1 MNQCML
7 RSSVFAWL
15 LATTISPGL
24 ADTADYRTGRIDP
37 RVTQLPADLQQR
49 VFVDPD
55 RQLEPLVRALVAG
68 ARDEF
73 HKVKILHDWIAETIA
88 YDADSYFSG
97 AKADTSIRATLQRR
111 KSVCYGYAALFAE
124 MCSLAGVRCQKIS
137 GFGRGYGFAA
147 GRAGDPGQTNHAWN
161 AVQIGGRWY
170 LVDVTWDAGHV
181 EKRAFQKKYA
191 TTYLFM
197 PPEEFIYTH
206 LPEDPAWQLLSPPLA
221 TEQFSDLP
229 YLLGRFFDAGL
240 RLATRLRRVTPAGE
254 SVEFAVVVPFDV
266 ELMAKLITPD
276 GSELQRRTLV
286 QSDGEQCRVLVTFP
300 GAGRYTVQLFSRR
313 RGETGLLWMVASLDF
328 SPSAG
333 TARTF
338 PKTYV
343 TLNKMHGYLESPLY
357 VPLPTGRPVT
367 FKVRLQ
373 GTDDVQLAI
382 GDRPWLA
389 LQPVAG
395 QKNAFQLTTTVPPGQ
410 RVRLNATPSTG
421 ARSYATLIDFTPEE
435 E

>member
-1 MNQCML
+1 ML
-7 RSSVFAWL
+7 NGLVFSG
-15 LATTISPGL
+15 LAATWISPSF
-24 ADTADYRTGRIDP
+24 ADSAGYRTSRIDP
-37 RVTQLPADLQQR
+37 RIAQVPADVQQG

-55 RQLEPLVRALVAG
+55 RHLEPLVRALVAG
-68 ARDEF
+68 ARDDF

-88 YDADSYFSG
+88 YDVDSYFAG
-97 AKADTSIRATLQRR
+97 AKSDASVRATLRRR
-111 KSVCYGYAALFAE
+111 KAVCYGYAALLAE
-124 MCSLAGVRCQKIS
+124 MCSLAGVSCQKIS
-137 GFGRGYGFAA
+137 GFGRGYGFAS
-147 GRAGDPGQTNHAWN
+147 GQEDDPSRTNHAWN
-161 AVQIGGRWY
+161 AVQIGGRWH

-206 LPEDPAWQLLSPPLA
+206 LPEDPAWQLLRPALS

-254 SVEFAVVVPFDV
+254 SVQFAVVVPPEV
-266 ELMAKLITPD
+266 ELMAKLVAPD
-276 GSELQRRTLV
+276 GQELKRRTLI
-286 QSDGEQCRVLVTFP
+286 QSEGEHCRVLVTFP
-300 GAGRYTVQLFSRR
+300 RAGRYTVQLFSRR
-313 RGETGLLWMVASLDF
+313 RGGTGLLWMVASLDF
-328 SPSAG
+328 RSSAG

-373 GTDDVQLAI
+373 GTNDVRLAI
-382 GDRPWLA
+382 GERPWLA
-389 LQPVAG
+389 LEPAAG
-395 QKNAFQLTTTVPPGQ
+395 QQSLFQLTTTVPPGE
-410 RVRLNATPSTG
+410 RVRLNAKQATG
-421 ARSYATLIDFTPEE
+421 AASYATLIDFTPKDE
-435 E
+435 